1 MPNKKAFDFAD
12 VGYASALM
20 ITLSTIVFAA
30 VLVFS
35 QFRKNVELVKQRL
48 WSFMMGLQVA
58 VLCVVLFAPIAW
70 NDHG

>member
-1 MPNKKAFDFAD
+1 MPNPPHKTGGQPHDHDATEFDDLDDAAFDFAD

-35 QFRKNVELVKQRL
+35 QFRKKVS
-48 WSFMMGLQVA
+48 W
-58 VLCVVLFAPIAW
+58 
-70 NDHG
+70 